1 MQVKLYAT
9 LRALAGV
16 TTIDLPL
23 GDGATVRQLAECL
36 AEHCP
41 ALADQ
46 IFEPSGELSRRVH
59 FMVDGRNSRWLP
71 QGAETPLRK
80 LQTLD
85 IFPPA
90 AGG

>member
-16 TTIDLPL
+16 TTLELPL
-23 GDGATVRQLAECL
+23 ADGATVRQLAECL

-41 ALADQ
+41 ALAAQ

-71 QGAETPLRK
+71 QGSETPLHSR
-80 LQTLD
+80 QTLD
-85 IFPPA
+85 VFPPA